1 MSGWIRACAMSETAV
16 RPPLAD
22 ASATRGRASP
32 TYQAWRRF
40 RQNRAAVVGGVL
52 LAGLV
57 LGVLVG
63 PMGSPYAPDA
73 FAGGQFE
80 APSWRHWAGTD
91 VHGRDLFTRVLV
103 GARLSLAVGAVGTAV
118 SLVIGVLW
126 GAVAGYV
133 GGRVDGWMMRTVDGL
148 YAMPT
153 LVFVIVVVTVL
164 NGFVAQWEGAGGT
177 AVPAVWVR
185 TVGLL
190 LGIAAV
196 SWLTMARIVRGEVL
210 SLRTRPFVEA
220 SRVLG
225 AGIGRIVLRHL
236 LPNVSGVV
244 IVYLALTV
252 PTVMLYESFLS
263 FLGLG
268 IQPPQASLGSLIAE
282 GATQINP
289 IRIYW
294 WMIVAPAG
302 TLVTL
307 LLALNFVA
315 EGLRD
320 ALDPQTKPPG
330 T

>member
-1 MSGWIRACAMSETAV
+1 MPGWIRACAMSEPADTRQLAGV
-16 RPPLAD
+16 PPTEQRP
-22 ASATRGRASP
+22 SP
-32 TYQAWRRF
+32 TRQAWRRF
-40 RQNRAAVVGGVL
+40 RQNRAAVVSAVL
-52 LAGLV
+52 LAGLG
-57 LGVLVG
+57 LAVLVG
-63 PMGSPYAPDA
+63 PALSAYAPDA
-73 FAGGQFE
+73 FVGGQFE
-80 APSWRHWAGTD
+80 PPSWQHWAGTD
-91 VHGRDLFTRVLV
+91 VHGRDLLTRVLV

-118 SLVIGVLW
+118 SLVLGVLW

-133 GGRVDGWMMRTVDGL
+133 GGRLDAWMMRTVDGL

-164 NGFVAQWEGAGGT
+164 NGWVEQWEGAGGT
-177 AVPAVWVR
+177 VVPAVWIR
-185 TVGLL
+185 TAGLL

-220 SRVLG
+220 SRALG
-225 AGIGRIVLRHL
+225 AGTARIVLRHI
-236 LPNVSGVV
+236 LPNISGVV

-252 PTVMLYESFLS
+252 PSVMLYESFLS

-268 IQPPQASLGSLIAE
+268 LQPPQASLGSLIAE

-294 WMIVAPAG
+294 WMIVVPAG

-315 EGLRD
+315 DGLRD
-320 ALDPQTKPPG
+320 AFDPQAKHQG
-330 T
+330 A